1 MLKIP
6 FLILLW
12 KKVPICS
19 ECVVNNHTQPLHQ
32 YDRLGEAQSKNIEEL
47 EQLIECANER
57 ILECNGDL
65 SHTLDQY
72 YAKLQEKLEQT
83 RTYIEET
90 HTSYTVILEK
100 RKEDLMKELEE
111 KHSQKEALVSD
122 MQSSIDR
129 SIGQLNDLIEFVKR
143 YLKNGNR

>member
-1 MLKIP
+1 M
-6 FLILLW
+6 
-12 KKVPICS
+12 
-19 ECVVNNHTQPLHQ
+19 HQ